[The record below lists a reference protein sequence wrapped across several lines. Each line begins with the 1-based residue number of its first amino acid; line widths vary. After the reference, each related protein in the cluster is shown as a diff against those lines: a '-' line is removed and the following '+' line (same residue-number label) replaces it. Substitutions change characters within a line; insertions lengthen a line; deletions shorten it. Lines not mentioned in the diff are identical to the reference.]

1 MLVQQNGYIGG
12 RCLTAQYLQGR
23 EAHHDRGHLI
33 FIHKDDSLREF
44 LIIADAAVT
53 AEQVFQQ
60 LGDVIDNK
68 VLLCMADPQI
78 LTAQSL
84 CVTVDHHRNS
94 EIIRHPAVAEHG
106 FDVARLYDELAER
119 HHDLQPSG
127 VVI

>member
-1 MLVQQNGYIGG
+1 
-12 RCLTAQYLQGR
+12 
-23 EAHHDRGHLI
+23 
-33 FIHKDDSLREF
+33 
-44 LIIADAAVT
+44 
-53 AEQVFQQ
+53 
-60 LGDVIDNK
+60 
-68 VLLCMADPQI
+68 MADPQI

-119 HHDLQPSG
+119 HHNLQPSG